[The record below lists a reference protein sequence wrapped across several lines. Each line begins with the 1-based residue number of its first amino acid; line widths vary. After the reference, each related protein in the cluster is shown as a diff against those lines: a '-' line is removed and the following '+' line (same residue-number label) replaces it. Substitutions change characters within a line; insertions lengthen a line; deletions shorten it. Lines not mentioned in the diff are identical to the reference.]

1 MTGLSDTDIRLT
13 EDWRLTQASDGDAPV
28 CSGLDCLYQNIALEA
43 VTQPGDLFYDM
54 EFGWGLYDFIQSEED
69 DLTRIEITQ
78 RIRDKLLKREV
89 IRPESIEIAL
99 AWKED
104 TLAVSC
110 SFQFQEE
117 ESERELSVVV
127 SPVGVEVV
135 NG

>member
-13 EDWRLTQASDGDAPV
+13 EDWKLTQASDGDAPV

-69 DLTRIEITQ
+69 DLMRIEITQ
-78 RIRDKLLKREV
+78 RIRNKLLKREV
-89 IRPESIEIAL
+89 IRPESIGIEL

-104 TLAVSC
+104 TLMVSC

-117 ESERELSVVV
+117 ENDRELNVVV

-135 NG
+135 NE

>member
-43 VTQPGDLFYDM
+43 VTQPGDLFYDL
-54 EFGWGLYDFIQSEED
+54 EFGWGFYDFIQSEED

-78 RIRDKLLKREV
+78 RIREKLLKREV
-89 IRPESIEIAL
+89 IRPESIGIAI

-104 TLAVSC
+104 TLLVFC

-117 ESERELSVVV
+117 EDERELSVVV

-135 NG
+135 NE

>member
-43 VTQPGDLFYDM
+43 VTQPGDLFYDL
-54 EFGWGLYDFIQSEED
+54 EFGWGLFDFIQSEED

-117 ESERELSVVV
+117 ENERELNVVI
-127 SPVGVEVV
+127 SPAGVEVV
-135 NG
+135 NV